1 MLESANSDVGVDLSQ
16 KIGALNEANM
26 ALKERID
33 LFQMEKVCCVICML
47 CNVGDISFSPH
58 PPTHQKL
65 FFRCYI
71 DHTMCANEVNGL
83 NSIESTSCQ
92 HFTSSQQQECKA
104 VFRLG
109 LGTKMDVNCSDMPVP

>member
-33 LFQMEKVCCVICML
+33 LLQMEKVCCVICML

-58 PPTHQKL
+58 PPPTNNCFL
-65 FFRCYI
+65 GVISITRC
-71 DHTMCANEVNGL
+71 
-83 NSIESTSCQ
+83 
-92 HFTSSQQQECKA
+92 
-104 VFRLG
+104 
-109 LGTKMDVNCSDMPVP
+109 VPTR